1 MSDETELAEV
11 EKETESVEPDADTN
25 VDERHDQEPEA
36 NELQERESSPTG
48 DHTHLADALTLPEE
62 ARDALRDH
70 LADCTPEMANAAI
83 DIASRVAKAMPKPAP
98 PSNMPMEHY
107 KPGSGVQELSQ
118 ETSWATAFNI
128 R

>member
-1 MSDETELAEV
+1 MSDDTELAEV
-11 EKETESVEPDADTN
+11 EKETEAVEPDADST

-36 NELQERESSPTG
+36 NELQERESSPAG

-107 KPGSGVQELSQ
+107 KPGSGVQELSH

>member
-1 MSDETELAEV
+1 MSNDTELAEV
-11 EKETESVEPDADTN
+11 QKDTEPIEPDTG
-25 VDERHDQEPEA
+25 VDEPQGQEPEA
-36 NELQERESSPTG
+36 TEQQDFEPSPTG

-107 KPGSGVQELSQ
+107 KPGSGVQELSR